1 MSSVGALKFI
11 LERHISNLDN
21 WAITTKVLIIIHR
34 SLQNIRVNRKIIK
47 DLKKNEHLL
56 YPYEKKNNDNKY
68 DIKMYM
74 EISKQYSVYIKY
86 YMNTCMKTDILVK
99 PRKKLSE
106 EVRNL
111 KTANILKN
119 YEFFEGLSTQIFDQ
133 FQHVNFCK

>member
-1 MSSVGALKFI
+1 M
-11 LERHISNLDN
+11 
-21 WAITTKVLIIIHR
+21 LIIIHR

-56 YPYEKKNNDNKY
+56 YPYEKKNTDNKY

-74 EISKQYSVYIKY
+74 EISKKYSVYIKY
-86 YMNTCMKTDILVK
+86 YMNTCIKTDILVK

-111 KTANILKN
+111 KTNQILKH
-119 YEFFEGLSTQIFDQ
+119 YEYFEGLSTQIFD
-133 FQHVNFCK
+133 